1 MFSQINAEP
10 PFRINSAGQAPRL
23 SPWLARP
30 LEDLL
35 CFPRLNRL
43 YRHVSHTSTPQD
55 FLAASLRLLN
65 VHIRVAPEDRAK
77 VPAKGPLVVVANHPF
92 GAIEGMILAH
102 VLYGERAEVRVMT
115 NYLLAQ
121 IPQTQGMCIFVD
133 PFAAPQSAQANIR
146 GLKEALTC
154 LRQGQVLII
163 FPAGEVSHINLRTGQ
178 VTDPVWNENVARL
191 IRRSGAAVLP
201 AYIHGN
207 NGLFFHLAGL
217 VHPRLRTALLPR
229 ELLNKQNRTVEVR
242 FGSPLPARHLQSF
255 PSDAELIAYL
265 RQRTY
270 ALANRETTP
279 TRPPLRAQ
287 FQLPRP
293 SKVRTFVPI
302 IPAQPQADL
311 QSEIDRLP
319 PAHFLTESNDL
330 AVYYARSFQIPRLM
344 TEIGR
349 LREIAFRGTGEGT
362 GKALD
367 LDDFDSYYLHLFIW
381 NRAAQEL
388 VGAYRLGL
396 TDVILKSHGLRGLY
410 TSTLFHY
417 PAEFI
422 AQISP
427 AIELGR
433 SFVRAEYQ
441 REYAPLLMLW
451 RGLGQ
456 FVMRHPRYKI
466 FFGPVS
472 ISNTYTSMSRELLVK
487 FLQMQYRL
495 PELAPLIKPRN
506 PPRRRL
512 LTPQKP
518 DQLSRVLRDLDD
530 LSSVLQDIESDQ
542 KGVPILLKQY
552 LKFGARVLAFNVDPD
567 FANVIDALVLVD
579 LTETD
584 PKVLRRYVEKEQIDP
599 FLAYHR
605 PIGV

>member
-35 CFPRLNRL
+35 CFPHLNRL

-65 VHIRVAPEDRAK
+65 IQIQVAPEDCAK
-77 VPAKGPLVVVANHPF
+77 IPVSGPLVVVANHPF
-92 GAIEGMILAH
+92 GVIEGMILAH
-102 VLYGERAEVRVMT
+102 ILYGERAKVKVMT

-121 IPQTQGMCIFVD
+121 IPQTEGMCIFVD
-133 PFAAPQSAQANIR
+133 PFDTPHSVGANIR
-146 GLKEALTC
+146 GVKEALTC
-154 LRQGQVLII
+154 LRQGQVLVI
-163 FPAGEVSHINLRTGQ
+163 FPAGEVSHIDLLAGQ
-178 VTDPVWNENVARL
+178 VTDPPWNENVARL
-191 IRRSGAAVLP
+191 VRYSGATVLP
-201 AYIHGN
+201 AYIHGH

-229 ELLNKQNRTVEVR
+229 ELLNKQNRTVDVR
-242 FGSPLPARHLQSF
+242 FGSPLAARHLQSF
-255 PSDAELIAYL
+255 SSDADLIAYL

-270 ALANRETTP
+270 ALASRETAPIKPLRSPQFKLTP
-279 TRPPLRAQ
+279 PPKTRPFIP
-287 FQLPRP
+287 
-293 SKVRTFVPI
+293 V
-302 IPAQPQADL
+302 IPAQPQAEL
-311 QSEIDRLP
+311 QNEIDRLP
-319 PAHFLTESNDL
+319 PSHFLTESNDL

-349 LREIAFRGTGEGT
+349 LREISFRGTGEGT
-362 GKALD
+362 GRALD

-381 NRAAQEL
+381 NRAAQEA

-396 TDVILKSHGLRGLY
+396 TDVILKLYGGLPGLY

-417 PAEFI
+417 SAEFI

-433 SFVRAEYQ
+433 SFVRPEYQ
-441 REYAPLLMLW
+441 RDYAPLLMLW

-472 ISNTYTSMSRELLVK
+472 ISNTYSSMSRELLVM
-487 FLQMQYRL
+487 FLQMQY
-495 PELAPLIKPRN
+495 PMPDLAPLIKPRN
-506 PPRRRL
+506 PPRHMLMSQR
-512 LTPQKP
+512 PNE
-518 DQLSRVLRDLDD
+518 LSLVIRNLDD

-584 PKVLRRYVEKEQIDP
+584 PKVLRRYVEKEQIEP

-605 PIGV
+605 PVGV

>member
-1 MFSQINAEP
+1 VFSQVNAEP
-10 PFRINSAGQAPRL
+10 PFRINSANQPPRL

-35 CFPRLNRL
+35 CFPHLNRL
-43 YRHVSHTSTPQD
+43 YRHVSHTSNPQD
-55 FLAASLRLLN
+55 FLEASLRLLN
-65 VHIRVAPEDRAK
+65 VHIQVALEDRAK
-77 VPAKGPLVVVANHPF
+77 IPASGPLVVVANHPF
-92 GAIEGMILAH
+92 GVIEGMILAH
-102 VLYGERAEVRVMT
+102 VLYGVRAEVKVMT

-121 IPQTQGMCIFVD
+121 VPQTQGMCIFVD
-133 PFAAPQSAQANIR
+133 PFDAPQSAQANIR

-163 FPAGEVSHINLRTGQ
+163 FPAGEVSHLDLRTGL
-178 VTDPVWNENVARL
+178 VTDPAWNENVARL
-191 IRRSGAAVLP
+191 IRRSGVAVLP
-201 AYIHGN
+201 AYIHGS
-207 NGLFFHLAGL
+207 NGMFFHLAGL
-217 VHPRLRTALLPR
+217 VHPRLRTVLLPR
-229 ELLNKQNRTVEVR
+229 ELLNKQNRAVEVR
-242 FGSPLPARHLQSF
+242 FGSPLSARHLQSF
-255 PSDAELIAYL
+255 PTDAELIAYL

-270 ALANRETTP
+270 ALASRETASVKP
-279 TRPPLRAQ
+279 LQPPQ
-287 FQLPRP
+287 FRLPRP
-293 SKVRTFVPI
+293 SKVRIFAPI
-302 IPAQPQADL
+302 IPAQPRAEL
-311 QSEIDRLP
+311 QSEIDRLS

-330 AVYYARSFQIPRLM
+330 AVYYAGSAQIPRLL

-367 LDDFDSYYLHLFIW
+367 LDDFDAYYLHLFIW
-381 NRAAQEL
+381 NRAAQEI

-396 TDVILKSHGLRGLY
+396 TDVILKSRGLRGLY

-433 SFVRAEYQ
+433 SFVRPEYQ

-472 ISNTYTSMSRELLVK
+472 ISNTYSSMSRELLVM

-495 PELAPLIKPRN
+495 PELASLIKPRN

-518 DQLSRVLRDLDD
+518 DQLSRVIRDLDD

-584 PKVLRRYVEKEQIDP
+584 PKVLRRYVEKEQLAP

-605 PIGV
+605 PVGV

>member
-1 MFSQINAEP
+1 MFSEVNAEP
-10 PFRINSAGQAPRL
+10 PFRINSANQPHRL
-23 SPWLARP
+23 SPWLAKP
-30 LEDLL
+30 LEELL
-35 CFPRLNRL
+35 CFPRLNAL
-43 YRHVSHTSTPQD
+43 YHHVSHISTPQA
-55 FLAASLRLLN
+55 FLDASLRLLN
-65 VHIRVAPEDRAK
+65 IQVRVAPEDR
-77 VPAKGPLVVVANHPF
+77 VRIPVTGPLVVIANHPF
-92 GAIEGMILAH
+92 GVIEGMILAH
-102 VLYGERAEVRVMT
+102 VLYGVRGDVKVMT

-121 IPQTQGMCIFVD
+121 VPQTQGMCIFVD
-133 PFAAPQSAQANIR
+133 PFDTSQSAQANIR

-154 LRQGQVLII
+154 LRQGQVLVV
-163 FPAGEVSHINLRTGQ
+163 FPAGEVSHIDIRTGQ
-178 VTDPVWNENVARL
+178 VTDPAWNENVARL
-191 IRRSGAAVLP
+191 MRRSGAAVLP

-207 NGLFFHLAGL
+207 NSLFFHLAGL

-229 ELLNKQNRTVEVR
+229 ELLNKQNRAVEVR
-242 FGSPLPARHLQSF
+242 FGSPLSARHLQSF
-255 PSDAELIAYL
+255 ATDAELTAYL

-270 ALANRETTP
+270 ALASRETP
-279 TRPPLRAQ
+279 SIKPLRSPQ
-287 FQLPRP
+287 FQLPLP
-293 SKVRTFVPI
+293 GKVRTFAPL
-302 IPAQPQADL
+302 IPAQSQAAL
-311 QSEIDRLP
+311 QTEIDRLP

-330 AVYYARSFQIPRLM
+330 AVYYGKAAQIPQLL

-367 LDDFDSYYLHLFIW
+367 LDDFDPYYLHLFIW
-381 NRAAQEL
+381 NRVAQKI

-396 TDVILKSHGLRGLY
+396 TDAILKSHGLRGLY

-417 PAEFI
+417 LAEFI

-433 SFVRAEYQ
+433 SFVRPEYQ

-466 FFGPVS
+466 FYGPVS
-472 ISNTYTSMSRELLVK
+472 ISNTYTSMSRELLVM
-487 FLQMQYRL
+487 FLQMQYHL
-495 PELAPLIKPRN
+495 PELAPLIKPRH

-518 DQLSRVLRDLDD
+518 DELSRVIRDLDD
-530 LSSVLQDIESDQ
+530 LSSVLQDIETDQ

-567 FANVIDALVLVD
+567 FANVIDALILVD

-584 PKVLRRYVEKEQIDP
+584 PKILRRYVEKEQVDA

-605 PIGV
+605 PVGV